1 MGARLVVADGRD
13 AVGDPAGLE
22 LGHAR
27 LPLVGEGPTA
37 AFVSNGPKDAAEIEQ
52 RHTNGKGLLYADG
65 ASRANLVSGDAP
77 HSMITLSTLREKRE
91 GRLGQDYLAFFSNP
105 YDVTRTIILVV
116 KEIVAELW
124 QQTQQKRQDIEPRVH
139 RGWFPI
145 RSCAA
150 TPTCCSGSLRSP
162 PRSRICT
169 ADGR

>member
-1 MGARLVVADGRD
+1 MGVRLVVADGRD

-27 LPLVGEGPTA
+27 LSLAGEGPA
-37 AFVSNGPKDAAEIEQ
+37 GRFVSNSPKNAAEIEQ

-77 HSMITLSTLREKRE
+77 HSIITMSTLLEKRE
-91 GRLGQDYLAFFSNP
+91 GRLGHDYLAFFSNP
-105 YDVTRTIILVV
+105 YDVTRTFILVV

-124 QQTQQKRQDIEPRVH
+124 QQTQQKRLDIEPHVH
-139 RGWFPI
+139 RGWFPYPFY
-145 RSCAA
+145 AA
-150 TPTCCSGSLRSP
+150 TRTCCSGSSRSP
-162 PRSRICT
+162 PRSRTCT